1 MAIPFKYSIKNFGS
15 RKLTTIITIAGI
27 ALVVF
32 VFAAV
37 LMMANGIEE
46 TLVATGEPDNAI
58 VVRKSANGEISSIL
72 DGDTQNV
79 IKTLP
84 HIAKMPD
91 GTPIVSAEPVVVIN
105 LDKVGGGISN
115 VTVRGVSPIV
125 NTLRPEVKIIEG
137 KMFNPSLRELI
148 VGESIT
154 HNFEN
159 TKVGSTIKFA
169 GDNWK
174 IVGKFTTHGTG
185 FDSEIW
191 GNAEQLQSAFN
202 RGNSVSSLT
211 LKLDNAN
218 NFESFKKAF
227 QSDKRLTQ
235 FETKREQEYFGEQSS
250 YLVTFIKILGIFI
263 TVIFSIGAT
272 IGATITMYAAVANRT
287 VEVGTLRALGFSRR
301 SVLTVFLFE
310 SLLIA
315 LIGGG
320 IGIVLASFLQFVSIS
335 TLNWNSWSEI
345 GFSFALSV
353 PIIVGSFVFAVAM
366 GIVGG
371 FFPSVRAARLNIV
384 NALRAE

>member
-1 MAIPFKYSIKNFGS
+1 M
-15 RKLTTIITIAGI
+15 
-27 ALVVF
+27 
-32 VFAAV
+32 
-37 LMMANGIEE
+37 
-46 TLVATGEPDNAI
+46 
-58 VVRKSANGEISSIL
+58 
-72 DGDTQNV
+72 
-79 IKTLP
+79 
-84 HIAKMPD
+84 
-91 GTPIVSAEPVVVIN
+91 
-105 LDKVGGGISN
+105 DKVGGGISN

-227 QSDKRLTQ
+227 Q
-235 FETKREQEYFGEQSS
+235 
-250 YLVTFIKILGIFI
+250 I
-263 TVIFSIGAT
+263 
-272 IGATITMYAAVANRT
+272 
-287 VEVGTLRALGFSRR
+287 
-301 SVLTVFLFE
+301 
-310 SLLIA
+310 
-315 LIGGG
+315 
-320 IGIVLASFLQFVSIS
+320 
-335 TLNWNSWSEI
+335 
-345 GFSFALSV
+345 
-353 PIIVGSFVFAVAM
+353 
-366 GIVGG
+366 
-371 FFPSVRAARLNIV
+371 
-384 NALRAE
+384 